1 LEEPSIAKHAL
12 WSTAQNAG
20 FAKIWTFVQCFF
32 DGSQIK
38 ELARGLPSLCALRSS
53 VHWTNQNK
61 AKKQDKQALS
71 VLAAPIQAVI
81 WRYFQP
87 EQTLSISSSNGIFTH
102 VGWIS

>member
-1 LEEPSIAKHAL
+1 MLFLLFPDPVTDKGTRH
-12 WSTAQNAG
+12 
-20 FAKIWTFVQCFF
+20 VY
-32 DGSQIK
+32 
-38 ELARGLPSLCALRSS
+38 ALRPY
-53 VHWTNQNK
+53 VQWTNQNK

-71 VLAAPIQAVI
+71 VLAAPFQAVI